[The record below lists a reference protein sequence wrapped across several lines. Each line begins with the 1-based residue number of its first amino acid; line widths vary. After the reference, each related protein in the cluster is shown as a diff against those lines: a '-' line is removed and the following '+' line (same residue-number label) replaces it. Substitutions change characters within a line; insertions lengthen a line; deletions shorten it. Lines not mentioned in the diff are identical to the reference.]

1 MANAT
6 TVFIVDD
13 DPAVRDSLRW
23 LIESLQHP
31 VETFE
36 SAQAFL
42 DAYTGDK
49 PGCLVLDVR
58 LPGMSG
64 LQLQKKLQD
73 DGIDLPI
80 IIITGHGDVP
90 MAVRALQAGALH
102 FLEKPFRDQEILDC
116 VQETLELAGN
126 RHSTRLQK
134 DQILGRMETLT
145 PREYQI
151 MKDIV
156 KGYTNKHIG
165 ANHDISTKT
174 VEIHRTR
181 VMHKMEADSLPDLV
195 RMALAVEPVD

>member
-1 MANAT
+1 MSDAG

-36 SAQAFL
+36 SAQTFL
-42 DAYTGDK
+42 DAYTGDR

-73 DGIDLPI
+73 DGVDLPV

-90 MAVRALQAGALH
+90 MAVRALQTGAVH

-116 VQETLELAGN
+116 VQETLELAGD
-126 RHSTRLQK
+126 RRSTQLQNK
-134 DQILGRMETLT
+134 QITDRMETLT
-145 PREYQI
+145 PRECQI

-156 KGYTNKHIG
+156 TGYTNKNIG
-165 ANHDISTKT
+165 KKHDISTKT

-181 VMHKMEADSLPDLV
+181 VMHKMEAETLPDLV
-195 RMALAVEPVD
+195 RMVLAIEPDD

>member
-1 MANAT
+1 MTEAA

-31 VETFE
+31 VEVFE
-36 SAQAFL
+36 SAQDFL
-42 DAYTGDK
+42 DSHTRK
-49 PGCLVLDVR
+49 QPGCLVLDVR

-64 LQLQKKLQD
+64 LQLQGKLREE
-73 DGIDLPI
+73 GVDLPI

-116 VQETLELAGN
+116 VQEALELSSN
-126 RHSTRLQK
+126 RFASRLHK
-134 DQILGRMETLT
+134 KQIMNRIETLT
-145 PREYQI
+145 PREYQV

-156 KGYTNKHIG
+156 AGHTNRSIG
-165 ANHDISTKT
+165 EKHDISTKT

-181 VMHKMEADSLPDLV
+181 VMHKMEADTLPDLV
-195 RMALAVEPVD
+195 KMVLAVDPES